1 MDSKKGAE
9 GGAPGPAFD
18 GKEID
23 AVRRREGAPPSA
35 SDEAVLRL
43 LGLGVRAGNVIL
55 GVDGIRSA
63 LQHDEVICVV
73 LASDLS
79 ERAMEKVGRL
89 AIGKG
94 LPVLA
99 GPDAA
104 TLGDRLGRP
113 PVQAVGVKDRALA
126 DGVVRAARPWASGGT
141 IG

>member
-1 MDSKKGAE
+1 MDRSSEE
-9 GGAPGPAFD
+9 GQASGPTSF
-18 GKEID
+18 E
-23 AVRRREGAPPSA
+23 PL
-35 SDEAVLRL
+35 LRL
-43 LGLGVRAGNVIL
+43 LGLGVRAGNVIV
-55 GVDGIRSA
+55 GVDGLRTA
-63 LQHDEVICVV
+63 LQHDEIKCVV
-73 LASDLS
+73 LASNIS

-113 PVQAVGVKDRALA
+113 PVQAVGVRDRALA
-126 DGVVRAARPWASGGT
+126 DGVVRAARPWASGGS

>member
-1 MDSKKGAE
+1 MGRTKDAEGAAAPGRSGAE
-9 GGAPGPAFD
+9 
-18 GKEID
+18 
-23 AVRRREGAPPSA
+23 PPY
-35 SDEAVLRL
+35 EPLLRL

-55 GVDGIRSA
+55 GVDGLRTA
-63 LQHDEVICVV
+63 LQHDQVICVV
-73 LASDLS
+73 LASNVSD
-79 ERAMEKVGRL
+79 RAMEKVGRL
-89 AIGKG
+89 ALGKG

-99 GPDAA
+99 GPDAL

>member
-1 MDSKKGAE
+1 
-9 GGAPGPAFD
+9 
-18 GKEID
+18 
-23 AVRRREGAPPSA
+23 
-35 SDEAVLRL
+35 LRL
-43 LGLGVRAGNVIL
+43 LGLGVRAGNVIV
-55 GVDGIRSA
+55 GVDGLRTA
-63 LQHDEVICVV
+63 LQHDEIRCVV

-113 PVQAVGVKDRALA
+113 PVQAVGVRDRALA
-126 DGVVRAARPWASGGT
+126 DGVVRAARPWASGGS

>member
-1 MDSKKGAE
+1 MGSSQS
-9 GGAPGPAFD
+9 D
-18 GKEID
+18 GRTD
-23 AVRRREGAPPSA
+23 AQSHEPL
-35 SDEAVLRL
+35 LRL
-43 LGLGVRAGNVIL
+43 LGLGVRAGNVLL
-55 GVDGIRSA
+55 GVDGLRTA
-63 LQHDEVICVV
+63 LQHGEVICVV

>member
-1 MDSKKGAE
+1 MRDGTDRPE
-9 GGAPGPAFD
+9 GG
-18 GKEID
+18 
-23 AVRRREGAPPSA
+23 PSA
-35 SDEAVLRL
+35 AHEGLLRL
-43 LGLGVRAGNVIL
+43 LGLGVRAGNVLL
-55 GVDGIRSA
+55 GVDGLRTA

-89 AIGKG
+89 ALGKG

>member
-1 MDSKKGAE
+1 MGSNA
-9 GGAPGPAFD
+9 AD
-18 GKEID
+18 GET
-23 AVRRREGAPPSA
+23 ASRRDGEESFEPL
-35 SDEAVLRL
+35 LRL
-43 LGLGVRAGNVIL
+43 LGLGVRGGNVL
-55 GVDGIRSA
+55 MGVDGLRTA

>member
-1 MDSKKGAE
+1 
-9 GGAPGPAFD
+9 
-18 GKEID
+18 
-23 AVRRREGAPPSA
+23 
-35 SDEAVLRL
+35 L

-55 GVDGIRSA
+55 GVDGLRNA
-63 LQHDEVICVV
+63 LQHDEVLCVV

-89 AIGKG
+89 ALGKG

-99 GPDAA
+99 GPDAL

>member
-1 MDSKKGAE
+1 MDRSKRAE
-9 GGAPGPAFD
+9 GGATTPRLEA
-18 GKEID
+18 ED
-23 AVRRREGAPPSA
+23 ASSDRRAEVGPPSA
-35 SDEAVLRL
+35 EPLLRL

-55 GVDGIRSA
+55 GVDGLRTA

-89 AIGKG
+89 ALGKG

-99 GPDAA
+99 GPDAR

>member
-1 MDSKKGAE
+1 MGKTEGAE
-9 GGAPGPAFD
+9 AQGRRGAGDDPEPL
-18 GKEID
+18 
-23 AVRRREGAPPSA
+23 
-35 SDEAVLRL
+35 LRL
-43 LGLGVRAGNVIL
+43 LGLGMRGGNVIV
-55 GVDGIRSA
+55 GVDGLRTA
-63 LQHDEVICVV
+63 LQHDEIQCVV

-89 AIGKG
+89 ALGKG

-113 PVQAVGVKDRALA
+113 PVQAVGVRDRALA
-126 DGVVRAARPWASGGT
+126 DGVVRAARPWASGGS